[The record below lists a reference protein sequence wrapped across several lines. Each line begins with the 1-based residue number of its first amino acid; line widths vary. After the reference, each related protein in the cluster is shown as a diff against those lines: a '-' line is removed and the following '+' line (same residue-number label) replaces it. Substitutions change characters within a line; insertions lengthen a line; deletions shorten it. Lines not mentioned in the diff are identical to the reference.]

1 MNMFEEIMH
10 RLSSKTRIRSL
21 FKDVHLEDMERI
33 IERLQGI
40 INEKR
45 AAEEE
50 AAEKNKEKEA
60 SIEQIRQMLEAKGL
74 SLSDLG
80 AADEAQP
87 KRRRNVSKYNFE
99 YVTKSG
105 DTVQWYGSTTGRLP
119 RDFQAYLEET
129 GKKRLDCVVEGS
141 EQSEEE

>member
-1 MNMFEEIMH
+1 MH

-21 FKDVHLEDMERI
+21 FKDVHLEDLERI
-33 IERLQGI
+33 LERLQAI
-40 INEKR
+40 TEEKR
-45 AAEEE
+45 TSYEAEQ
-50 AAEKNKEKEA
+50 AKNKEKEE

-80 AADEAQP
+80 VAEDDQP
-87 KRRRNVSKYNFE
+87 KKRRNVSKYTFE

-119 RDFQAYLEET
+119 KDFQAYLDET
-129 GKKRLDCVVEGS
+129 GKKRLDCVIG
-141 EQSEEE
+141 EEA

>member
-1 MNMFEEIMH
+1 MNIFDEIMH

-21 FKDVHLEDMERI
+21 FKDVHLEDLERI
-33 IERLQGI
+33 LERLQAI
-40 INEKR
+40 TEEKR
-45 AAEEE
+45 TSYEAEQ
-50 AAEKNKEKEA
+50 AKNKEKEE

-80 AADEAQP
+80 VAEDDQP
-87 KRRRNVSKYNFE
+87 KKRRNVSKYTFE

-119 RDFQAYLEET
+119 KDFQAYLDET
-129 GKKRLDCVVEGS
+129 GKKRLDCVIG
-141 EQSEEE
+141 EEA

>member
-1 MNMFEEIMH
+1 MNIFDEIMH

-21 FKDVHLEDMERI
+21 FKDVHLEDLERI
-33 IERLQGI
+33 IERLQSI
-40 INEKR
+40 TEEKR
-45 AAEEE
+45 VAHEAEQ
-50 AAEKNKEKEA
+50 AKNKEKEE

-80 AADEAQP
+80 VSEEDQP
-87 KRRRNVSKYNFE
+87 KKRRNVSKYTFE

-119 RDFQAYLEET
+119 RDFQAYLDET
-129 GKKRLDCVVEGS
+129 GKKRLDCVVGEAVG
-141 EQSEEE
+141 EEA

>member
-21 FKDVHLEDMERI
+21 FKDVHLEDLERI
-33 IERLQGI
+33 IERLQSI
-40 INEKR
+40 TEEKR
-45 AAEEE
+45 AAHE
-50 AAEKNKEKEA
+50 AEQAKNKEKEE

-80 AADEAQP
+80 VSEEDQP
-87 KRRRNVSKYNFE
+87 KKRRNVSKYTFE

-119 RDFQAYLEET
+119 KDFQAYLDET
-129 GKKRLDCVVEGS
+129 GKKRLDCVIG
-141 EQSEEE
+141 EEA

>member
-1 MNMFEEIMH
+1 MNIFDEIMH

-21 FKDVHLEDMERI
+21 FKDVHLEDLERI
-33 IERLQGI
+33 IERLQSI
-40 INEKR
+40 TEEKR
-45 AAEEE
+45 AAHE
-50 AAEKNKEKEA
+50 AEQAKNKEKEE

-80 AADEAQP
+80 VSEEDQP
-87 KRRRNVSKYNFE
+87 KKRRNVSKYTFE

-119 RDFQAYLEET
+119 KDFQAYLDET
-129 GKKRLDCVVEGS
+129 GKKRLDCVIG
-141 EQSEEE
+141 EEA